1 MKPAS
6 PTSKL
11 ALDPSELTRYSR
23 HLVLPEVGLE
33 GQLRLRAASVLLV
46 GAGGLGSPLA
56 LYLAA
61 AGVGRIG
68 LIDFDRVDL
77 SNLQRQILYGTSDVG
92 RAKVAAAT
100 DRLRDVN
107 PHVELVPYE
116 ARLSAENA
124 EDLIAEYAVIVD
136 GTDNFPTRYLV
147 NDACV
152 LSGKPNVHGS
162 VFRFEGQ
169 VTVFSAGGPCYRCL
183 FPDPPDAGAVPN
195 CAEGGVLGVLPGIIG
210 TLQAAE
216 TIKWILGRGD
226 SLSGR
231 LLLLDALEMRF
242 RELRLRRDPACPV
255 CGDNPTIRELVEST
269 PNCAGL
275 PPQRA
280 TGGSEE
286 IDAAGL
292 HDRLQHGER
301 PLLLDVRSQQEWSIC
316 HLAQAKLI
324 PLPELESRLGEI
336 DRAREIVVYC
346 HVGMRGAAAAELLR
360 SRGYTRVRNLLGGIE
375 AWAAAVDPGM
385 ARY

>member
-1 MKPAS
+1 
-6 PTSKL
+6 
-11 ALDPSELTRYSR
+11 
-23 HLVLPEVGLE
+23 
-33 GQLRLRAASVLLV
+33 
-46 GAGGLGSPLA
+46 
-56 LYLAA
+56 
-61 AGVGRIG
+61 
-68 LIDFDRVDL
+68 
-77 SNLQRQILYGTSDVG
+77 
-92 RAKVAAAT
+92 
-100 DRLRDVN
+100 
-107 PHVELVPYE
+107 
-116 ARLSAENA
+116 
-124 EDLIAEYAVIVD
+124 
-136 GTDNFPTRYLV
+136 
-147 NDACV
+147 
-152 LSGKPNVHGS
+152 
-162 VFRFEGQ
+162 
-169 VTVFSAGGPCYRCL
+169 VFSAGGPCYRCL

-216 TIKWILGRGD
+216 TIKWILGCGD

-292 HDRLQHGER
+292 HDRLQRGER
-301 PLLLDVRSQQEWSIC
+301 PLLLDVRTQQEWSIC

-375 AWAAAVDPGM
+375 AWAATVDPGM

>member
-11 ALDPSELTRYSR
+11 ALDPSELARYGR

-107 PHVELVPYE
+107 PHVQLVPYE

-124 EDLIAEYAVIVD
+124 EDLFAEYAVIVD

-292 HDRLQHGER
+292 HDRLQRGER
-301 PLLLDVRSQQEWSIC
+301 PLLLDVRTQQEWSIC

-324 PLPELESRLGEI
+324 PLPELESRFDEI

-375 AWAAAVDPGM
+375 AWAATVDPGM